1 MLPCWPFLRAG
12 LGSLMQWVMALSA
25 LAAAVVGFLL
35 LSGLNLSGG
44 LDAILGWRPETNV
57 WYAIVPALVALG
69 IVMLNWL
76 AEVMIYRRT
85 ARKLG
90 SVCLWWSLP
99 WFLLWHPVGNLF
111 FKIKTLRRRRKN
123 YTFA

>member
-69 IVMLNWL
+69 IVMLNL
-76 AEVMIYRRT
+76 AC
-85 ARKLG
+85 G
-90 SVCLWWSLP
+90 SHDISSYGPQAWFGLPMVVITMVPAMASCRESL
-99 WFLLWHPVGNLF
+99 F
-111 FKIKTLRRRRKN
+111 
-123 YTFA
+123 